1 MIRVAGLTARLDGK
15 PVLRGIDMEVERN
28 TVLLGP
34 NGSGKSTL
42 LRALLGLVP
51 YEGKVEVDGLEVRRI
66 RARPRLLAANL
77 AEIYYLVDLPV
88 RKLIDLYMWLAE
100 GDLGRAVEMAEA
112 LGLRGV
118 LGKKLWSL
126 SSGEAKLVCN
136 VMALAVGARHVLL
149 DEPFENV
156 DPARRRALLGL
167 IGESG
172 RTILL
177 VTHEL
182 SVLRHL
188 ADWDL
193 YFMAEGKV
201 YGKARVGDLLD
212 AYITPGHVDGALLE
226 VEVGGTRMSI
236 VKGGGGHR
244 IGDFESLDRLY
255 ELA

>member
-1 MIRVAGLTARLDGK
+1 MIRVSGLTARLDGR
-15 PVLRGIDMEVERN
+15 PVLRGVDMEVERN

-42 LRALLGLVP
+42 LRAVLGLVP
-51 YEGKVEVDGLEVRRI
+51 YEGRVEVDGLEVRGI
-66 RARPRLLAANL
+66 RARPGLVAANL

-88 RKLIDLYMWLAE
+88 GRLMSLYMWLA
-100 GDLGRAVEMAEA
+100 GSDMGRAVELVEA

-156 DPARRRALLGL
+156 DPARRKALIGL
-167 IGESG
+167 IGG
-172 RTILL
+172 VKGTVLL

-212 AYITPGHVDGALLE
+212 AHIAPGRVEGALFE
-226 VEVGGTRMSI
+226 VEVGGARLSI
-236 VKGGGGHR
+236 VKGSGGHR
-244 IGDFESLDRLY
+244 IGDFESLDKLY